1 LKCSRPFLR
10 TGHRLLRLIN
20 QNKFRVDLVND
31 KLNPVNVFGNKKK
44 LTKGLTKVPERVIV
58 SPVEYINPEETMQ
71 IQNDERMTV
80 PEIAALVGVTEQ
92 AVRYWAKRGLY
103 LNWQRSVNNRVFAL
117 RPEVEELARGYIGSD
132 RRRESAVNQ

>member
-1 LKCSRPFLR
+1 
-10 TGHRLLRLIN
+10 
-20 QNKFRVDLVND
+20 
-31 KLNPVNVFGNKKK
+31 
-44 LTKGLTKVPERVIV
+44 
-58 SPVEYINPEETMQ
+58 MQ

-117 RPEVEELARGYIGSD
+117 RPEVEELARGYIG
-132 RRRESAVNQ
+132 RRPPPGKCGQSITRRGW

>member
-1 LKCSRPFLR
+1 LS
-10 TGHRLLRLIN
+10 I
-20 QNKFRVDLVND
+20 
-31 KLNPVNVFGNKKK
+31 KKI
-44 LTKGLTKVPERVIV
+44 TKGLTKVPEKVIV

-80 PEIAALVGVTEQ
+80 TEIAALVGVTEQ

-103 LNWQRSVNNRVFAL
+103 LTWQRSVNNRVFAL
-117 RPEVEELARGYIGSD
+117 RSEVEKFAEGYIGRD

>member
-1 LKCSRPFLR
+1 
-10 TGHRLLRLIN
+10 
-20 QNKFRVDLVND
+20 
-31 KLNPVNVFGNKKK
+31 
-44 LTKGLTKVPERVIV
+44 LTKVPERVIV

-117 RPEVEELARGYIGSD
+117 RSEVEEVS
-132 RRRESAVNQ
+132 